1 MQGTHFNDAVRR
13 SIYTQLRVK
22 KISDYQMEM
31 ITIWIVAVLLFICIV
46 AICLLSL
53 KKKKFKSTL
62 KSKLFE
68 FSVETED

>member
-1 MQGTHFNDAVRR
+1 MMLYVGVYILN
-13 SIYTQLRVK
+13 LGLK

-31 ITIWIVAVLLFICIV
+31 ITIWIVAILLFICIV

>member
-1 MQGTHFNDAVRR
+1 
-13 SIYTQLRVK
+13 
-22 KISDYQMEM
+22 MEM